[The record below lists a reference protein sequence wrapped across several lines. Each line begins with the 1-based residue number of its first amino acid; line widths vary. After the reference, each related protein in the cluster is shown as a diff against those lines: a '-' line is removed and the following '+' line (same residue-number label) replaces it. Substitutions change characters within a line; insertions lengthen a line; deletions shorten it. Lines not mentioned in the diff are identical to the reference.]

1 MRPVGCGNGR
11 LRAVWGMSISVAV
24 FGASG
29 LVGRACLHALLAQP
43 GVGRVIAPGRRPLPA
58 SASWDAE
65 PERLEAHVVDFASL
79 QEHPGLFAVDRVIC
93 ALGTTMRQAGSRE
106 AFRRVD
112 HDLPLEIARLALAA
126 GVPHF
131 LLVSAIGA
139 DPASRVFYNRV
150 KGAVEQA
157 VLALP
162 FRSTTIVRPSLLLG
176 ERDRKRTLEAV
187 GAMLGR
193 VVPGRWRPVHA
204 DDVARVLVDAALEDR
219 PGGRVLESDEIRAR
233 ARVGG

>member
-1 MRPVGCGNGR
+1 MRLTVT
-11 LRAVWGMSISVAV
+11 V

-29 LVGRACLHALLAQP
+29 LVGRECVRALLADP
-43 GVGRVIAPGRRPLPA
+43 SFERVLAPGRRPLAAGIAPA
-58 SASWDAE
+58 EHLA
-65 PERLEAHVVDFASL
+65 RLEGHVVDFARL
-79 QEHPGLFAVDRVIC
+79 EEHPELFAVDRVIC
-93 ALGTTMRQAGSRE
+93 AIGTTMRRAGSRE

-112 HDLPLEIARLALAA
+112 HDLTLEIARLALAQ

-139 DPASRVFYNRV
+139 DPGSRVFYNRV
-150 KGAVEQA
+150 KGEVERA

-176 ERDRKRTLEAV
+176 ARRELRPAELAAKV
-187 GAMLGR
+187 LGR

-204 DDVARVLVDAALEDR
+204 RDVARVLLRTAREDR
-219 PGGRVLESDEIRAR
+219 PGGRIIESEEIRALVR
-233 ARVGG
+233 AE